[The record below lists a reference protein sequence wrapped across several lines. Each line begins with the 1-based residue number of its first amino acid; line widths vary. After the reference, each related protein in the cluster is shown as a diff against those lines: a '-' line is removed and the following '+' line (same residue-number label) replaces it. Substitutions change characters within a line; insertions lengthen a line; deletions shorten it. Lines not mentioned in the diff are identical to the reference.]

1 MFQGVD
7 QYGVAVRGEIEVM
20 GALYFRAKKN

>member
-20 GALYFRAKKN
+20 GALYLREKIN